1 MNARN
6 NQLLKS
12 ETADFMD
19 ITIPQEKIDL
29 IARLGDENA
38 VWVKITDGGFLF
50 GGEKVIPELRG
61 VVVSVNPYFVRWT
74 DKRPE
79 KIPFNGQDTPEGYDL
94 RCDLKI
100 NIDGTV
106 VGLSLPK
113 TSTKSQLGPYMKF
126 LKNANLLPNRV
137 ITRIRTKPVSSRNGK
152 FNIAIFECLGGID
165 EVGRPAANTDAP
177 VFDISG
183 ADPPVNPEASA
194 SNPWA

>member
-1 MNARN
+1 MNAQK

-19 ITIPQEKIDL
+19 IMIPQEKIDL

-38 VWVKITDGGFLF
+38 MWVKIVDGGFLVN
-50 GGEKVIPELRG
+50 GEKVVPELRG
-61 VVVSVNPYFVRWT
+61 VIVSVNPYLVRWT

-137 ITRIRTKPVSSRNGK
+137 VTRVRSKSVSSPHGK
-152 FNIAIFECLGGID
+152 FNLAVFECLGGLD
-165 EVGRPAANTDAP
+165 EIKRPEGEDPSVFENAA
-177 VFDISG
+177 
-183 ADPPVNPEASA
+183 ADPPAASQPA
-194 SNPWA
+194 SSNPWA